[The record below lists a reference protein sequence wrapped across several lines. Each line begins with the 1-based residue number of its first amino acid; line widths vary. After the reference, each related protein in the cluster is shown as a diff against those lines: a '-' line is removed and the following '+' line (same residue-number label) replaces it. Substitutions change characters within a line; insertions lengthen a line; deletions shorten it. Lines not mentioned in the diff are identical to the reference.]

1 MGAVRTFDIVSDQ
14 HEQWLAERYW
24 PGLTEDL
31 AESTLDA
38 LRSACAELSATSAL
52 DLVDGRWMPE
62 DEILSARF
70 AGTRAGVVAAH
81 EIAGASF
88 DRLTRV
94 IELDPRRR

>member
-1 MGAVRTFDIVSDQ
+1 VRTFTIVSDQ
-14 HEQWLAERYW
+14 REQWLAERYW
-24 PGLTEDL
+24 PGLTERL

-38 LRSACAELSATSAL
+38 LRTACAELSVTSSL

-81 EIAGASF
+81 EMAGAAF